1 MKTQLSLQE
10 LAAEIT
16 RRADKKEDFIAD
28 TRRLAFDPTRNELQ
42 MANGG
47 VHAFEINDHC
57 HGQIA
62 EHTKIPANYYKRM
75 REEAPGLLADN
86 IKTWFDKYPAER
98 MVRTLDGRARA
109 FVSNKYNRMDDD
121 AFAQVVLP
129 AIYEVP
135 GAEVVSCGMTDL
147 KTTIKMKSPRFTRD
161 VKVGDSVQFGVAF
174 SNSEVGCGRLVGS
187 LFAYRLVCLNGM
199 VIEDE
204 QFAAAHIAGK
214 RTTLQNLDE
223 VFQLDTVNADATATI
238 LKLRDFSRTI
248 LTDQFIDA
256 QVDKMRGLT
265 EVKVGDPV
273 KAVQTLAK
281 KHSMTEGQGNDILK
295 HLIEGGDLSMWGLA
309 NAVTRT
315 AEDQENY
322 DDATRFE
329 SLGGRMLT
337 LGKRDYSEL
346 LAA

>member
-16 RRADKKEDFIAD
+16 RRADKKQDFIAD
-28 TRRLAFDPTRNELQ
+28 TRTITYAPENNALVF
-42 MANGG
+42 GG
-47 VHAFEINDHC
+47 GQHSFIVNDHC

-62 EHTKIPANYYKRM
+62 EHTKIPAPYYRRM
-75 REEAPGLLADN
+75 QNEAPELLGRN
-86 IKTWFDKYPAER
+86 IREWFDKYPAER
-98 MVRTLDGRARA
+98 MVRTLDGGARA
-109 FVSNKYNRMDDD
+109 FMSNKYSRMDDD
-121 AFAQVVLP
+121 AFANVVLP

-174 SNSEVGCGRLVGS
+174 SNSEVGCGRLTGS

-204 QFAAAHIAGK
+204 QFAAAHISGK
-214 RTTLQNLDE
+214 RTSLQNLDE

-248 LTDQFIDA
+248 LTDGFIDA
-256 QVDKMRGLT
+256 QVDRMRGLT
-265 EVKVGDPV
+265 EVRVGDPV
-273 KAVQTLAK
+273 KAVQALAK
-281 KHSMTEGQGNDILK
+281 KSNLTEGQGNDILK
-295 HLIEGGDLSMWGLA
+295 HLVEGGDLSMWGLA

-315 AEDQENY
+315 AEDQDNY
-322 DDATRFE
+322 DDATKFE
-329 SLGGRMLT
+329 TMGGRMLT
-337 LGKRDYSEL
+337 LGKRDYTEL